1 MEGLSGLRH
10 YDGDMIEKV
19 CKQLKLA
26 YPNIDNDDYMTST
39 FGNTY
44 FYWMFMSHYHHSG
57 FRSENFASGLEI
69 DKLTSISTA
78 ATLIFAN
85 PPSSGKGGFG
95 GFGGGGGGFGGG
107 AGGFWGGGGGGVR

>member
-1 MEGLSGLRH
+1 MVYATMMGIS
-10 YDGDMIEKV
+10 DKV

-57 FRSENFASGLEI
+57 FRSENFASGLG

-78 ATLIFAN
+78 ATRIAN

-95 GFGGGGGGFGGG
+95 GFGGGGSGFGGG
-107 AGGFWGGGGGGVR
+107 GGGFGGGGGGVR